1 MRGMRRVFGVVLSL
15 GLLGSGAWAQTA
27 AAPVTTT
34 AAAQGSAPAAAPVSV
49 KPAGD
54 LVEHTFFLQNVSQ
67 TNEVNEVLT
76 AIRNMLDANVRI
88 YLVNSQNVILMRGPA
103 EQVAMAKKLLGD
115 LDRPK
120 KTYRLTY
127 TITDSE
133 EGKKLGSQ
141 RFSLVVLSGGRTTMK
156 NGSKVPVVTG
166 SYTAGTGSQSQNTY
180 LDVGLNIDASLDES
194 ENGMRLRTKVE
205 RSSVADEKPGSG
217 TPVIRQT
224 VLEGT
229 STLVAGKPVVLGSMD
244 IPGSTRHLD
253 MEVVMEV
260 AK

>member
-1 MRGMRRVFGVVLSL
+1 MREMRWVCGVVLGL
-15 GLLGSGAWAQTA
+15 GLMGSGLMSQGALAQTA
-27 AAPVTTT
+27 VAV
-34 AAAQGSAPAAAPVSV
+34 APAAA
-49 KPAGD
+49 KPA
-54 LVEHTFFLQNVSQ
+54 VELEEATFFLKNVSQ
-67 TNEVNEVLT
+67 TNEANEVIT
-76 AIRNMLDANVRI
+76 AMRNMLDSSVRI
-88 YLVNSQNVILMRGPA
+88 YLVNSQNVIMMRGTP
-103 EQVAMAKKLLGD
+103 EQITMAKKLLSD

-127 TITDSE
+127 TVTDVE
-133 EGKKLGSQ
+133 DGKKLGSQ
-141 RFSLVVLSGGRTTMK
+141 HYSLVVVSGGRTTMK

-166 SYTAGTGSQSQNTY
+166 SYTAATGSQSQNTY

-194 ENGMRLRTKVE
+194 ESGVRLRTKVE

-229 STLVAGKPVVLGSMD
+229 STLVPGKPVVLGSMD

-253 MEVVMEV
+253 MEVVME
-260 AK
+260 AGK